1 MTLKAEHSLITQL
14 CCRIRRR
21 SVQCELSVLQTSALV
36 LMVEFAIAPL
46 THTHTRI
53 ERKKDWNIGRT
64 TF

>member
-14 CCRIRRR
+14 CYRIRRR

-36 LMVEFAIAPL
+36 LMVEFAIATL
-46 THTHTRI
+46 TYTRSVR
-53 ERKKDWNIGRT
+53 EKDWNIGRA